1 MNTKHY
7 FFIVAAV
14 ILMAAGC
21 RTTPSPVLSASP
33 KSLNFSAAGDESVTF
48 EVTSNVFWTI
58 SGQHKYDWI
67 IEVSPDQGLGNA
79 TVTVK
84 AKANPENAT
93 RESEL
98 TITATDVPPVTVGFR
113 QGAST
118 PVNIKEIGG
127 VTAPAAGGKPVT
139 AITETNQYVGKVTWT
154 PSDNPFIAGK
164 TYTATITMTEEPGFT
179 LMEVAANYF
188 TVEGAEATNPAG
200 SGVITAKFP
209 TIPDGSKDA
218 PFLVATV
225 ADLQRVGKDAV
236 WALDKHY
243 LQTANIDMSGVPN
256 WTPIGDGISFF
267 TGSYD
272 GGGYSINKLK
282 IPSATTNQQGL
293 FAVIVGGT
301 VRNVALRNVS
311 IISTNDV
318 VGGIASA
325 SLDGGTIENCYVS
338 GTISGRTN
346 VGGISG
352 YNQDGLIQ
360 NCYTTCDVTGS
371 GLHIGGIAGTGSY
384 FDDSTSKIL
393 RCYATGEISGGA
405 GVGGVVGI
413 NFSSDVTFERCVA
426 LNPEVFALTG
436 NEVGRMVCNINGNMN
451 YNYARTDMKLK
462 KSGVD
467 ADALPSITGK
477 DGENVSVSTTY
488 GNNNSTWWIGTAD
501 FSNTLWSFANG
512 RLPHL
517 KTTTGE
523 AFKET
528 QTPAVTENSQP

>member
-1 MNTKHY
+1 MG
-7 FFIVAAV
+7 VAD
-14 ILMAAGC
+14 
-21 RTTPSPVLSASP
+21 
-33 KSLNFSAAGDESVTF
+33 NF
-48 EVTSNVFWTI
+48 
-58 SGQHKYDWI
+58 
-67 IEVSPDQGLGNA
+67 
-79 TVTVK
+79 
-84 AKANPENAT
+84 
-93 RESEL
+93 
-98 TITATDVPPVTVGFR
+98 
-113 QGAST
+113 
-118 PVNIKEIGG
+118 
-127 VTAPAAGGKPVT
+127 
-139 AITETNQYVGKVTWT
+139 
-154 PSDNPFIAGK
+154 
-164 TYTATITMTEEPGFT
+164 
-179 LMEVAANYF
+179 F

-225 ADLQRVGKDAV
+225 ADLQKVGKDAV
-236 WALDKHY
+236 WALASHY
-243 LQTANIDMSGVPN
+243 LQTANIDMKDITSWDVIQGFN
-256 WTPIGDGISFF
+256 GC
-267 TGSYD
+267 YD
-272 GGGYSINKLK
+272 GGGYSINNLK
-282 IPSATTNQQGL
+282 FGL
-293 FAVIVGGT
+293 FNVLGANAI
-301 VRNVALRNVS
+301 VRNVAVREIRANFPNS
-311 IISTNDV
+311 F
-318 VGGIASA
+318 VGAIAALSN
-325 SLDGGTIENCYVS
+325 GTIENCYVS
-338 GTISGRTN
+338 GTISGENN
-346 VGGISG
+346 VGGVAGAIG
-352 YNQDGLIQ
+352 GGGVIK
-360 NCYTTCDVTGS
+360 NCYTTCNVTGR
-371 GLHIGGIAGTGSY
+371 GVHIGGIVGSGSDY
-384 FDDSTSKIL
+384 QMTSKISH
-393 RCYATGEISGGA
+393 CYATGKISGGA
-405 GVGGVVGI
+405 GVGGIVGI